1 MKKKLNFI
9 AQRFLIALN
18 SFRFSLIYYL
28 IAFIIFLILVLII
41 RFSLSP
47 KGYYIPEWNVL
58 KSINLDTTN
67 VVKIPYYVVLKNK
80 GSIFLTHKLKGV
92 NLSDGKYYLYLP
104 QVDGSYLAVY
114 SNDRLIGSY
123 GFANDRLG
131 HFWYQPFIFEL
142 PSDTESITL
151 EISGVYEVGIDF
163 NPVIIPESEKSKYM
177 ILYIVTHVL
186 LLVSIGLSLTLSI
199 ILYLISRNL
208 SDRKRSVYLHFSVA
222 SLLGTIWM
230 FDLIPFP
237 TMGSSFIMLL
247 FRKIFVAS
255 AYLGLSALIYGM
267 QRQNFD
273 KVDLLTKIFVFIDI
287 GLGVIILLSWNHYIL
302 KTLSNDLAFMLLVNG
317 IYLTI
322 KISQTYSP
330 VQIVFSFFFVLT
342 VIHDGVVMLLSS
354 NQKLL
359 SMYGIVS
366 LFAGFAYSLVNE
378 YKDMIVGLSLA
389 HMRSIT
395 DSLTGA
401 YSRGALSELVLNTTD
416 SLIYIDLNNF
426 KVINDKYGHDVGDE
440 ILKLLVNLLKS
451 SVRKSDAIVR
461 MGGDEF
467 LVILR
472 ECPVEKAKEI
482 IEKARKD
489 FNSAHKVNPDFS
501 YGVVQY
507 SESFQKSLHDVDK
520 LMYQMKEKTKK
531 NEIPT

>member
-1 MKKKLNFI
+1 MKRKLNFLT
-9 AQRFLIALN
+9 QRFSLALN
-18 SFRFSLIYYL
+18 SFRFSLPYYL
-28 IAFIIFLILVLII
+28 IAFTIFVILVLII
-41 RFSLSP
+41 KFSLTP
-47 KGYYIPEWNVL
+47 KGYYIPEWIVL
-58 KSINLDTTN
+58 KSTNLDTTDIA
-67 VVKIPYYVVLKNK
+67 KIPYYIILKSE
-80 GSIFLTHKLKGV
+80 GTVFLKHELKDV
-92 NLSDGKYYLYLP
+92 NLSDDKYYLYLP
-104 QVDGSYLAVY
+104 QIDGAYLAVY

-142 PSDTESITL
+142 PPDTKSITL

-163 NPVIIPESEKSKYM
+163 KPVIIPESEKSKYM
-177 ILYIVTHVL
+177 ILYIITHVL

-199 ILYLISRNL
+199 ILFLISKNL
-208 SDRKRSVYLHFSVA
+208 SDRKKSVYLHFSIS

-237 TMGSSFIMLL
+237 TMGSSFTMLL

-255 AYLGLSALIYGM
+255 AYFGLGALIYGI
-267 QRQNFD
+267 QRQNFE
-273 KVDLLTKIFVFIDI
+273 KVDILTKIFVFIDI
-287 GLGVIILLSWNHYIL
+287 GLGIIILLSWNHYML
-302 KTLSNDLAFMLLVNG
+302 KVLSNNFASMLLVNG
-317 IYLTI
+317 IYLTV

-330 VQIVFSFFFVLT
+330 VQIMFSFFFVLT
-342 VIHDGVVMLLSS
+342 VIHDGISVWLSS

-401 YSRGALSELVLNTTD
+401 YSRGALSELVLNATD
-416 SLIYIDLNNF
+416 ALIYIDLNNF

-440 ILKLLVNLLKS
+440 ILKILVNLLKS
-451 SVRKSDAIVR
+451 SVRKSDAVVR

-489 FNSAHKVNPDFS
+489 FNNAHELNPDFS

-507 SESFQKSLHDVDK
+507 TESFQKSLHDVDK
-520 LMYQMKEKTKK
+520 LMYQMKQKAKK
-531 NEIPT
+531 NEMPT